1 MSDATSDFDGTI
13 VRRILRF
20 GSDVVIG
27 GFGYH
32 GEELMEKGG
41 FWKAMKDAIQKRGGR
56 LVLPLPTDGANCTC
70 RKVQVRMLGLVSLLG
85 V

>member
-41 FWKAMKDAIQKRGGR
+41 F
-56 LVLPLPTDGANCTC
+56 
-70 RKVQVRMLGLVSLLG
+70 
-85 V
+85 